1 VVLQNIEDPVD
12 PEPTK
17 PESPESGSHGDFSQY
32 QLLSGPPAAG
42 TMIAFKTLH
51 MSANYTPG
59 KEADLGHSLHCHGFI
74 SPLLSWNGLLM
85 RNYGNFFSFSYTFFH
100 EDLTVCLTIHP
111 LRTPAVMH
119 GRA

>member
-1 VVLQNIEDPVD
+1 VVLQNIEDPVA

-59 KEADLGHSLHCHGFI
+59 KEADFGYSLHCHGFI
-74 SPLLSWNGLLM
+74 SPLLSWNGLITM
-85 RNYGNFFSFSYTFFH
+85 RKYGNFFFIFLYLF
-100 EDLTVCLTIHP
+100 P
-111 LRTPAVMH
+111 
-119 GRA
+119 